1 MNILNVSF
9 SKKKSLLDSFLKIF
23 FVLIS
28 LSLFFSFAKKQDE
41 KQNQKKVYQ
50 KNKVVI
56 EMKGLVCSFC
66 AAKVRRGLK
75 KLSFVENKDK
85 KRIVVDIENQIA
97 FFMKKENKKIDFKKL
112 KKVVNKAGYEIL
124 KINFDAEGEV
134 NKKSYFSV
142 EDSKQKIYFSKN
154 FKLEKFKKD
163 SEKSFFLQINDDG
176 KITSI
181 KK

>member
-1 MNILNVSF
+1 MNILNVSL
-9 SKKKSLLDSFLKIF
+9 SKRISLLENLLKSFLKIF

-41 KQNQKKVYQ
+41 KQNQ

-75 KLSFVENKDK
+75 KLSFIENKDK
-85 KRIVVDIENQIA
+85 KSIIVDIENQIA
-97 FFMKKENKKIDFKKL
+97 FFIKKEGKKIDFKKL
-112 KKVVNKAGYEIL
+112 KKIVNKAGYEIL
-124 KINFDAEGEV
+124 KINFNTEAELE
-134 NKKSYFSV
+134 KKYLFV
-142 EDSKQKIYFSKN
+142 KDSKQKIYFSKD
-154 FKLEKFKKD
+154 FKLEKLQQNSQKL
-163 SEKSFFLQINDDG
+163 FFLQMNEVGEI
-176 KITSI
+176 ISI